1 MFQNKDLFI
10 LPSESF
16 LCNQR
21 SIFSL
26 WSMECNFID
35 YRPLFLLFAKTFYII
50 REIYIPRNEINI
62 VPNCP
67 LPHIPVAK
75 VKTWCQS
82 HSVVLPPA
90 CVVLWSPLL
99 SSKLG
104 SQGSNGWNSTQH
116 LKRIEEKG
124 LLLH

>member
-1 MFQNKDLFI
+1 MQSTFYF
-10 LPSESF
+10 F
-16 LCNQR
+16 
-21 SIFSL
+21 
-26 WSMECNFID
+26 SMECNFID

-50 REIYIPRNEINI
+50 REIIGKFIFQEMKSTINI

-67 LPHIPVAK
+67 LPHIPIAK

-104 SQGSNGWNSTQH
+104 SQGSNGWNPTQR